1 MTLGSSHTI
10 SSEVTSSSA
19 TSPSSNSSDEEDDGE
34 TGTLEPWIEWLQR
47 AARNIGNKLQGIRS
61 EDWVVSARKRKW
73 RFAGKVARCTD
84 GRWSKRLLLWKP
96 RGFRNRGRPCTRWE
110 ADIASVAGGGWIDF
124 AADEEFWRLVEEG
137 YLTAG
142 VAQEKLGFGLKALC
156 FVGPLGPSISLSHVS
171 FHFTSLHF
179 KIPHRKIH
187 A

>member
-1 MTLGSSHTI
+1 MLRMIFRTHRREVAPREGEEEEEEKEEEEAMTLGSSHTT

-84 GRWSKRLLLWKP
+84 GRWSKRLLIWKP
-96 RGFRNRGRPCTRWE
+96 RGFRNRGGPYTRWE

-137 YLTAG
+137 YVTAG
-142 VAQEKLGFGLKALC
+142 GAQEKWGF
-156 FVGPLGPSISLSHVS
+156 
-171 FHFTSLHF
+171 
-179 KIPHRKIH
+179 
-187 A
+187 